1 MNPIQA
7 IGACFKNYANFSGRA
22 RRSEYWWFCLL
33 NFILGIIP
41 IVNIIWALI
50 VLLPSLAVCVRRLHD
65 TGRSG
70 WWLLLALV
78 PIVNIV
84 LIVFYL
90 SDSQPGANQYGEN
103 PKGM

>member
-33 NFILGIIP
+33 NIILFIIP

-50 VLLPSLAVCVRRLHD
+50 VFLPTIAACVRRLHD

-70 WWLLLALV
+70 WWFLLNFV
-78 PIVNIV
+78 PIANIV
-84 LIVFYL
+84 LLVFL
-90 SDSQPGANQYGEN
+90 LCDSQPGANQYGEN

>member
-1 MNPIQA
+1 MSPFQA
-7 IGACFKNYANFSGRA
+7 ISTCFKNYVNFSGRA

-33 NFILGIIP
+33 NFILGMIP
-41 IVNIIWALI
+41 VVNIIWALI
-50 VLLPSLAVCVRRLHD
+50 VFLPTIAVGIRRLHD

-78 PIVNIV
+78 PIANIV
-84 LIVFYL
+84 LIVFFL
-90 SDSQPGANQYGEN
+90 CDSQPGANQYGEN